1 MKVDMVVFDMAGTT
15 IDEDNIVYK
24 TLQKSINDYGIDVSL
39 EEVLAIGA
47 GQEKLNAIQDVLKVH
62 GTNEDL
68 IKSAE
73 IFELFKKRLA
83 TAYEEFA
90 IKAMP
95 NAEAVL
101 LKLRE
106 NNILV
111 VLNTGYDNR
120 TANFIL
126 EKIQWRQFHH
136 FDLLVTASNVKNAR
150 PAPDMIQFAMNLF
163 SIEDAQKI
171 IKIGDSKIDIEEGK
185 NARCLYSI
193 GITTGAQTKAQLLEA
208 TPDYIIDSL
217 ADLLEILKLN

>member
-106 NNILV
+106 NNVFV
-111 VLNTGYDNR
+111 VLNTGYDNQ

-126 EKIQWRQFHH
+126 EKIQWRQFYH
-136 FDLLVTASNVKNAR
+136 FDLLVTASDVKNAR

-185 NARCLYSI
+185 NAGCLYSI

-208 TPDYIIDSL
+208 APDYIIDSL